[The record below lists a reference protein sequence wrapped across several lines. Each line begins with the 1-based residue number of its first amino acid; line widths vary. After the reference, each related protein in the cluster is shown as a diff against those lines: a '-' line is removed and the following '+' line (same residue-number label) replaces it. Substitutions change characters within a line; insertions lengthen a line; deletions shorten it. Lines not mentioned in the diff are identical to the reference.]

1 MMGVTCKHMAEQL
14 LLYRD
19 GELDAEKT
27 EHLRRHLHLCP
38 MCMDLLHSYDEV
50 VDLLHRLQPATMPEG
65 LLDRLKKRME
75 EG

>member
-1 MMGVTCKHMAEQL
+1 MGVTCKHVAEQL
-14 LLYRD
+14 LLFRD
-19 GELDAEKT
+19 GELDAAQT
-27 EHLRRHLHLCP
+27 EHLRQHLHLCP

-50 VDLLHRLQPATMPEG
+50 VDILQRLKPTGMPEG